1 MKKRF
6 LCIMLLLVNTEH
18 PLDISYKTQ
27 TQLCGVDLQDTGD
40 KLYYRYYVTNNHI
53 NLSYL

>member
-1 MKKRF
+1 MKKKF

-53 NLSYL
+53 NLSCL